1 MPVYRSISIKLHSQF
16 DIEAFP
22 EYVPRPRSYY
32 LSCGVP
38 SPVHTPLFDD
48 AATSTC
54 SVYIRAFPGS
64 QFWLSY
70 AVFPPVP
77 ADQHFLFKLYI
88 NGAHV
93 VSWSTGKEEGW
104 KGKTMFALFEV
115 DDGDGRKRVEK
126 RVLCFGKGHGGGN
139 GVGVDDCFDENTSLE
154 VRVHRALGRTR
165 VEREVEEYGATKHGK
180 DEKGIRCVCL
190 LAFCVRCDTDKCS
203 LVNAGLAGSGH
214 PKRFYK
220 FALVDPVDK
229 PYVTFRYYYRTRE
242 QIREMGLSED
252 EVVEDGE
259 SNELSVI
266 EPCNTVD
273 KLSGEE
279 EVGNV
284 THIQAR
290 HDGAKVPPSSPHK
303 THMFTGSPIIRG
315 GGLSNRSHEED
326 PATSRLGLGRMP
338 SNYRLS
344 VPPSC
349 VFDPPQTSRRAL
361 RTLPQKCDP
370 ATETGY
376 QPHPVYPIDE
386 WERKTPSPVQS
397 LRETISTPTFGR
409 STKGRLTPTN
419 WFNAVAGAW
428 RRRATPSSDDGSR
441 TASRNDS
448 RGIH

>member
-16 DIEAFP
+16 DIETFP
-22 EYVPRPRSYY
+22 EYVPRPRSHY
-32 LSCGVP
+32 LSRGVP
-38 SPVHTPLFDD
+38 TPAHTPPFDD

-54 SVYIRAFPGS
+54 SVYIRAFPSS

-77 ADQHFLFKLYI
+77 AEQHFLFKLYVD
-88 NGAHV
+88 GAHV

-115 DDGDGRKRVEK
+115 EDEEGRKRVEK
-126 RVLCFGKGHGGGN
+126 RVLCFAKGDGTGDRGGVEG
-139 GVGVDDCFDENTSLE
+139 CFDEKTCLE
-154 VRVHRALGRTR
+154 VRVHRALGRKR
-165 VEREVEEYGATKHGK
+165 VQRQVEEHRATEHGS
-180 DEKGIRCVCL
+180 DERGIR
-190 LAFCVRCDTDKCS
+190 RSS

-266 EPCNTVD
+266 EPCNTD
-273 KLSGEE
+273 DRLSDEA
-279 EVGNV
+279 EVGKV
-284 THIQAR
+284 AHIQAR
-290 HDGAKVPPSSPHK
+290 YDGANVPPGNPHK
-303 THMFTGSPIIRG
+303 TCMSTGSPSIRVG
-315 GGLSNRSHEED
+315 WLSNPSDEHD
-326 PATSRLGLGRMP
+326 PATSRLGLGRAL
-338 SNYRLS
+338 SDYRLA

-349 VFDPPQTSRRAL
+349 TFDPPQPSQRAL
-361 RTLPQKCDP
+361 CTLPQKRDP
-370 ATETGY
+370 AADTSY
-376 QPHPVYPIDE
+376 QPHPIYPIDE

-397 LRETISTPTFGR
+397 LRATISTPTFGR
-409 STKGRLTPTN
+409 STKSRLTPTG
-419 WFNAVAGAW
+419 WLNAVADAW

-448 RGIH
+448 RGVR